1 MPLTVE
7 VEVPPRDRE
16 VLASWVRSPSIRAG
30 LAQRARIV
38 GDPEVDVTSLAYD
51 SRKAG
56 PGTLFFCVVGEK
68 RDGHEFAAQVVE
80 AGAAVRT
87 RRVDD
92 LPGALEGVLTD
103 PRRRERMVAAARRLG
118 RPDAAGEAASMIARL
133 IELRKEVVA

>member
-1 MPLTVE
+1 MHAADAFVTKPG
-7 VEVPPRDRE
+7 
-16 VLASWVRSPSIRAG
+16 G
-30 LAQRARIV
+30 LSTAEALV
-38 GDPEVDVTSLAYD
+38 
-51 SRKAG
+51 
-56 PGTLFFCVVGEK
+56 
-68 RDGHEFAAQVVE
+68 AQVPMVLCKPLPGQEERNARVLVE

-92 LPGALEGVLTD
+92 LPGALEGVLTE